1 MSTPAPYNQP
11 QDAATH
17 ALGVEVLGATKS
29 FGSFRA
35 LDKVSIKVA
44 PGTIHALLGEN
55 GAGKSTLVKGLV
67 GYGLLD
73 EGQITADG
81 REVKIASPRDAQALG
96 IGMVYQH
103 FTLATGLSVEE
114 NLLLARGRLSWRI
127 DWKRERAALTE
138 FMTRMPFRLPL
149 DAPVAGLAAGE
160 KQKLEILKQLYL
172 RQRFLILDEPTSV
185 LTPQEADEVLGLM
198 RDLTTRGELTVLMIT
213 HKFREVM
220 AYADDVTV
228 LRKGRQVGTTA
239 VAQTDR
245 EQLANWMMG
254 TSSIVQAEASR
265 EEAPV
270 LAEIRVERAARKQV
284 DPEAAIRL
292 ELRDL
297 SVQDDRGHTAVRHAT
312 LAVRAGEILG
322 LAGVSGN
329 GQKELVEALVGQRR
343 PVAGEMQ
350 IAGAPYRATREE
362 MTTRRVFAIPE
373 EPLKNACV
381 AGMSVAENLALR
393 DFDRTPV
400 CRGGWRLDR
409 KAMRERATELIRDFN
424 VRPPVPDRMI
434 GTLSGGNV
442 QRAVL
447 ARELGQ
453 PVDVLIVAN
462 PVFGLDFASVADIHA
477 RLIAARYAGAAVLLV
492 SEDLD
497 ELLELADRIAVMAE
511 GRLVYETPAA
521 GAERAVLGRHMAG
534 HMDEAFH

>member
-270 LAEIRVERAARKQV
+270 LAEIRVERAARKPV

-297 SVQDDRGHTAVRHAT
+297 SVQDDRGHTAVRRAT

-477 RLIAARYAGAAVLLV
+477 RLIAARDAGAAVLLV